1 MKLRVDIRKTLH
13 TRDRAFTLQARFT
26 TLDDRVVVFGPSGSG
41 KSVTMQCIAGLISP
55 DEGVIQVGDR
65 VLFDSTAGI
74 DLPPQQRRVG
84 YLFQDFA
91 LFPHLNVEENVGF
104 ALRRGL
110 RGGLD
115 AGQRRAVHELLR
127 LFDLD
132 ALARS
137 FPRQLSGGQRQ
148 RAALA
153 RALIV
158 QPDVMLL
165 DERLSALDPLLR
177 GRVRREL
184 VALQRRFSVPMIV
197 ITHDPAD
204 VEAMAETILVYSNG
218 RGAQQVRAA
227 ELVHDAHRPSAAIER
242 VLGTAYLNGD

>member
-1 MKLRVDIRKTLH
+1 MKLRVDIRKTLR
-13 TRDRAFTLQARFT
+13 TRDRAFTLQACFT

-65 VLFDSTAGI
+65 VLFDSTARI
-74 DLPPQQRRVG
+74 DLAPQQRRVG

-115 AGQRRAVHELLR
+115 LGQRRTVHELLR

-132 ALARS
+132 ALAHS

-165 DERLSALDPLLR
+165 DEPLSALDPLLR

-204 VEAMAETILVYSNG
+204 VEAMAETILVYSHG
-218 RGAQQVRAA
+218 QVAQQVRTA
-227 ELVHDAHRPSAAIER
+227 ELVRDAHRPSAAIER